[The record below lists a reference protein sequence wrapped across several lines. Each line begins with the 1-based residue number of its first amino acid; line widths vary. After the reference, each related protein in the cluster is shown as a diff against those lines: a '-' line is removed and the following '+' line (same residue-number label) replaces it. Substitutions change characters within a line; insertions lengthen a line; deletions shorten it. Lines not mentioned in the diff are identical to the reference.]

1 MVGHRVTSPL
11 LFGIR
16 TEKGTGFSS
25 QSEEMLTAFSIL
37 QTMTISPYQNL
48 ILNKLEEV
56 LLEGGYSDTQLY
68 FDQLTPLALLS
79 QQADDTKQTISEVSD
94 ETNKEMENPSTI
106 DSNMGQE
113 TEVGPNVSMSSKFFS
128 NEYEITKY

>member
-1 MVGHRVTSPL
+1 M
-11 LFGIR
+11 
-16 TEKGTGFSS
+16 
-25 QSEEMLTAFSIL
+25 
-37 QTMTISPYQNL
+37 
-48 ILNKLEEV
+48 
-56 LLEGGYSDTQLY
+56 
-68 FDQLTPLALLS
+68 LS